1 MACSIGAN
9 DVANAMGTSVGS
21 KTLTL
26 KQAVLIASVAEF
38 SGAFF
43 VGGHVSDTIRKGIL
57 DPMFFSST
65 PLHLVYGMIAALLA
79 SSIWLH
85 FATYLGWP
93 VSTTHS
99 IVGGVLGF
107 GIIGA
112 GINAVSWTKMGSV
125 VTSWFVSPI
134 FGGFCSFI
142 VIRFI
147 QNQIFEKRNPLLQ
160 AQKVVPYL
168 TFLK

>member
-1 MACSIGAN
+1 MLFLDLTTILFVLAVLACVYMACSIGAN

-85 FATYLGWP
+85 FTTYLGW
-93 VSTTHS
+93 VW
-99 IVGGVLGF
+99 L
-107 GIIGA
+107 
-112 GINAVSWTKMGSV
+112 
-125 VTSWFVSPI
+125 
-134 FGGFCSFI
+134 
-142 VIRFI
+142 
-147 QNQIFEKRNPLLQ
+147 
-160 AQKVVPYL
+160 
-168 TFLK
+168 